1 MKQKNKEPVGVRINQ
16 WIRDFIKQMP
26 LQLMV
31 LPGIVFMII
40 FNYIPIYGLKIAF
53 QNYTV
58 VDTLDSAQWVGME
71 NFRIILTD
79 KYFWVSVS

>member
-1 MKQKNKEPVGVRINQ
+1 MKQKNKEPVGVRMKL
-16 WIRDFIKQMP
+16 WIRDFVKQMP

-31 LPGIVFMII
+31 LPGIVFMIV

-58 VDTLDSAQWVGME
+58 VDTLDSAKWVGME
-71 NFRIILTD
+71 NFKIILTD
-79 KYFWVSVS
+79 KY